1 MDKLESTFEL
11 RNMLH
16 KMENDIGLG
25 GLTRTQR
32 DVLLAAHMLTAVLG
46 DSVETDLIRGHSL
59 INSLSPATYHRALRS
74 LLEQG
79 FLENAVGTK
88 AKQYVVRSD
97 LIGE

>member
-1 MDKLESTFEL
+1 VEKLNSIFEL

-16 KMENDIGLG
+16 QMENDIGMG
-25 GLTRTQR
+25 GLTRTER
-32 DVLLAAHMLTAVLG
+32 DVLLAAHVLTAVLG
-46 DSVETDLIRGHSL
+46 DSVESYQIRGHSL

>member
-1 MDKLESTFEL
+1 MDKLKSIFEL

-16 KMENDIGLG
+16 QMENDTGMG
-25 GLTRTQR
+25 GLTRTER
-32 DVLLAAHMLTAVLG
+32 DVLLAAHVLTAVLG
-46 DSVETDLIRGHSL
+46 DSVETDQIRGHNL
-59 INSLSPATYHRALRS
+59 IDSLSPATYHRALRS

-79 FLENAVGTK
+79 FLENAAGTK